1 MNDVAHDR
9 VRGSGLI
16 KCSWGATVL
25 FGVVA
30 LPAALGVSW
39 LEGVAVAVALGE
51 FVVSLGVW
59 SVAFASGLARSSRGE
74 NVAVANLFLL
84 QGSAPKVVQRHLVGS
99 LLTSVVLAGVV
110 ASHNPFAVL
119 LPMLSLGFMGMWG
132 ARHGTFG
139 ARDSGG

>member
-1 MNDVAHDR
+1 MNDVVHDG

-30 LPAALGVSW
+30 VPDTLGVSW
-39 LEGVAVAVALGE
+39 LEGVAVAIAVGE
-51 FVVSLGVW
+51 FIVALGVW

-74 NVAVANLFLL
+74 NVAVANLFFL
-84 QGSAPKVVQRHLVGS
+84 QGSAPKGVQRHLGGS
-99 LLTSVVLAGVV
+99 LLMSVVLAGVV

-119 LPMLSLGFMGMWG
+119 VPMLSLGFMGLWG
-132 ARHGTFG
+132 ALHGTFG
-139 ARDSGG
+139 AREAGG